1 MRYLSFTL
9 ALVCS
14 VLAVFAQN
22 EELTPLGFNPGQHT
36 ATQKYRTNNHKYLT
50 DKGKY
55 IIRVDTL
62 SLPFSD
68 DFTRNT
74 LRGYKYLQNNATD
87 TFYNVAA
94 TCFGAEDLTTVYRH
108 INTGQAWNYAYDTL
122 NDKLDSTPKP
132 QIQFTFF
139 GPSPAG
145 CFAQAPQTINRNPEY
160 YTYLFDPVTGLKLDS
175 VEVYDDSIEVAPILY
190 FVDDEPGTLWFD
202 NYAYVNNTYPIL
214 PPTIGVATLDG
225 LNEYGLPYNKL
236 TQFTYGDADK
246 LTSKPFNLA
255 GLNEGDSVYL
265 SFFFEGKGLGDS
277 PDALDSLVLEFKD
290 NAGFWRREWF
300 QVGYTSGAA
309 PYTFQQA
316 LVKVPTLAPPYNYF
330 HNVFQF
336 RFRNKASLY
345 GNLDH
350 WHIDYVRFDK
360 NRSAVDSFI
369 QDVAFVYPF
378 PTVLKNYTLLPADQ
392 FDPATELVDT
402 IRLLVHNMDPN
413 AITNPPATNFTK
425 GATELY
431 PTPSIVSNNILQ
443 TFNAGPYNSIEVNP
457 LNEYTFT
464 NSWPVDSLVL
474 QSRVFIEPS
483 DVRPGNDTLIKR
495 QIFSNIMAYDDGS
508 AEVAYGLTGTQTKK
522 FAYEFELNQPDTLV
536 GFQVMYAQV
545 SENVQDLVF
554 NFNIWDTL
562 STVLGYEDSAIITLD
577 NKKPY
582 YVDSVNGFT
591 TYKLDTPVIFTNKI
605 YMGWVQTDTR
615 SLQIGYDLNSPLG
628 RDHMYA
634 FKNGQ
639 WAKTNITTAGS
650 PMIRLIFDTDFWGGT
665 TAIKNVA
672 QPLQLKLYPNP
683 TNGLVYVRTDD
694 NEPLQIDVM
703 NMVGEKVA
711 SFNAVTSNFDMGGMA
726 TGVYLVIAK
735 DTHGNM
741 YRNRLI
747 KSGN

>member
-14 VLAVFAQN
+14 VLVVFAQN
-22 EELTPLGFNPGQHT
+22 EELTPLGFNPGQYT
-36 ATQKYRTNNHKYLT
+36 STQKYRTNTHKYLT

-55 IIRVDTL
+55 VIRVDTL

-74 LRGYKYLQNNATD
+74 LRGYKYLERSTTD
-87 TFYNVAA
+87 TFYNVVGTCLGVDGITTA
-94 TCFGAEDLTTVYRH
+94 TIRTNSDT
-108 INTGQAWNYAYDTL
+108 AWSYTYNKVT
-122 NDKLDSTPKP
+122 NQVDSTPLP

-139 GPSPAG
+139 GPSPSG
-145 CFAQAPQTINRNPEY
+145 CFAQPPQTILRWPEY
-160 YTYLFDPVTGLKLDS
+160 YRPTFDTDS
-175 VEVYDDSIEVAPILY
+175 TVLSDTLITDDSLDVASVVY

-202 NYAYVNNTYPIL
+202 NYAYINNTYPLL

-255 GLNEGDSVYL
+255 GLTEGDSVYL

-277 PDALDSLVLEFKD
+277 PDAPDSLVLEFKD

-300 QVGYTSGAA
+300 QLGYTSGAA
-309 PYTFQQA
+309 PDTFQQV

-360 NRSAVDSFI
+360 NRSEVDSLI

-413 AITNPPATNFTK
+413 AINNPPATNFTK

-431 PTPSIVSNNILQ
+431 PLGSIVSNDVLQ

-457 LNEYTFT
+457 LNDYAFS

-483 DVRPGNDTLIKR
+483 DVRPGNDILVKR

-554 NFNIWDTL
+554 NFNIWDTI
-562 STVLGYEDSAIITLD
+562 STALGYEDSAIITLD
-577 NKKPY
+577 NRKPY
-582 YVDSVNGFT
+582 YVDSTNGFT
-591 TYKLDTPVIFTNKI
+591 TYKLDTPVIFTDKI

-672 QPLQLKLYPNP
+672 KPLQLKLYPNP
-683 TNGLVYVRTDD
+683 TNGEVYVRTAD
-694 NEPLQIDVM
+694 NAPLQIDVM

-711 SFNAVTSNFDMGGMA
+711 SFNGVTSNFDMSGMA

-735 DTHGNM
+735 DTHGNV